1 MKLPL
6 TGLRTALL
14 AAALLGAPPAVRAWP
29 PAQDA
34 YLYGEVKDQYGTPL
48 LNPGDQ
54 VVLQTSSGVRVVGNI
69 QPGYAVGINFVLDEP
84 MDTGDQLPPYVPNAL
99 TTGTQ
104 FKLYVTVG
112 TTTNLPIEM
121 TGGYLTLGQP
131 ATQTLQNLTL
141 GTDANGDG
149 IPDQW
154 EQVFLAEIG
163 ISIPLSAI
171 NPNHDYTG
179 DGRTLKQEYL
189 LGNYPFNPADDFSVQ
204 IVSQNAGSAVLA
216 FTSML
221 GRTYTA
227 YGSPDLKNWTPLG
240 FTIVGGGTNAQA
252 ACYSSAIQ
260 PMQIQT
266 VQPTNAPAM
275 QFFRLSLQ

>member
-1 MKLPL
+1 
-6 TGLRTALL
+6 
-14 AAALLGAPPAVRAWP
+14 
-29 PAQDA
+29 
-34 YLYGEVKDQYGTPL
+34 
-48 LNPGDQ
+48 
-54 VVLQTSSGVRVVGNI
+54 
-69 QPGYAVGINFVLDEP
+69 
-84 MDTGDQLPPYVPNAL
+84 
-99 TTGTQ
+99 
-104 FKLYVTVG
+104 
-112 TTTNLPIEM
+112 M

>member
-6 TGLRTALL
+6 TAFRTALL
-14 AAALLGAPPAVRAWP
+14 AAALLGAPPAARAYP
-29 PAQDA
+29 PAQDIT
-34 YLYGEVKDQYGTPL
+34 LYGQVKDQYGTPL
-48 LNPGDQ
+48 LNSADQ
-54 VVLQTSSGVRVVGNI
+54 IVLQTPGGVQVVANV
-69 QPGYAVGINFVLDEP
+69 QPGYAIGINYVLDVP
-84 MDTGDQLPPYVPNAL
+84 MDTGDELPPYVPNAL
-99 TTGTQ
+99 TNGTQ

-121 TGGYLTLGQP
+121 TGGFSVLGQP

-141 GTDANGDG
+141 GTDSNGDG

-154 EQVFLAEIG
+154 EEIFLAEIG
-163 ISIPLSAI
+163 VSIPLSAI

-216 FTSML
+216 FTTML

-240 FTIVGGGTNAQA
+240 FTIVGGGTSAQTA
-252 ACYSSAIQ
+252 YYSSAIQ

-266 VQPTNAPAM
+266 VQPTNAPPM